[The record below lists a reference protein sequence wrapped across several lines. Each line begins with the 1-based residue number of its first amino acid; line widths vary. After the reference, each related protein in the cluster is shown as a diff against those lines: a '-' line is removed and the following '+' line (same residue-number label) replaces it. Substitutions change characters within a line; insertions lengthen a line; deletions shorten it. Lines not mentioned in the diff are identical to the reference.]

1 MVVCNV
7 LTPWLK
13 LMYNCNVSLSCF
25 WVTQMKR
32 IRKKWKNS
40 KEIFICTFFKIFDSL
55 YAGLN
60 SYVLGLA
67 AAACSLLVNI
77 STVFRSVFSACH
89 HQFLLLSRCVRR
101 KISII
106 FLPLSSLRRRNEC
119 AGCCSIHL
127 GPSINNVIHFL
138 RFLTP
143 PFPLSPIL
151 LNRLME

>member
-1 MVVCNV
+1 
-7 LTPWLK
+7 
-13 LMYNCNVSLSCF
+13 MYNCNVSLSCF
-25 WVTQMKR
+25 WATQNKR
-32 IRKKWKNS
+32 IRKKVKKLNRNIYLY
-40 KEIFICTFFKIFDSL
+40 IFQIFDSL

-60 SYVLGLA
+60 SCVLGLA

-119 AGCCSIHL
+119 AGCCSIHF

-143 PFPLSPIL
+143 LPPPCRPFY
-151 LNRLME
+151 

>member
-1 MVVCNV
+1 MVCNA
-7 LTPWLK
+7 LTSWLK
-13 LMYNCNVSLSCF
+13 LKYNCNVSLSCF
-25 WVTQMKR
+25 WVTQIKR
-32 IRKKWKNS
+32 IRKKVKKLNRNIYLY
-40 KEIFICTFFKIFDSL
+40 IFQNFDSL

-106 FLPLSSLRRRNEC
+106 FLPLSSLRWRNEC
-119 AGCCSIHL
+119 AGCCRIHL

-143 PFPLSPIL
+143 PSPLSPIL
-151 LNRLME
+151 LNRPME

>member
-1 MVVCNV
+1 
-7 LTPWLK
+7 
-13 LMYNCNVSLSCF
+13 MYNCNVSLSCF
-25 WVTQMKR
+25 WATQIKR
-32 IRKKWKNS
+32 IRKKVKKLNRNIYLY
-40 KEIFICTFFKIFDSL
+40 IFQIFDSL

-106 FLPLSSLRRRNEC
+106 FLPLSSLRQRNEC

-143 PFPLSPIL
+143 LSPMSPIL
-151 LNRLME
+151 LKAYGRVTSPFGRSPSP

>member
-1 MVVCNV
+1 
-7 LTPWLK
+7 
-13 LMYNCNVSLSCF
+13 MYNCNVSLSCF
-25 WVTQMKR
+25 WATQIKR
-32 IRKKWKNS
+32 IRKKVKKLNRNIYLY
-40 KEIFICTFFKIFDSL
+40 IFQIFDSL

-127 GPSINNVIHFL
+127 GPSINKVIDFL

-143 PFPLSPIL
+143 PSPLSPIL
-151 LNRLME
+151 LNTLME